1 MARMTS
7 MEALEKKIEKAQE
20 QVSKTKKQYESA
32 VSTLSELL
40 DKRDSMRRDEI
51 LKAYVNSNRTY
62 EETLAF
68 FEAGSEDGEK

>member
-20 QVSKTKKQYESA
+20 QVSKTKKQYEAA
-32 VSTLSELL
+32 VSALSELL

-68 FEAGSEDGEK
+68 FGAGSEDGEK